1 MRPRRNLSYHSPK
14 QLHLLLLLLLLLF
27 CLGECIPPKQSM
39 LASLLVGLSGALSAT
54 TAAPKVSVV
63 MVFESL

>member
-14 QLHLLLLLLLLLF
+14 QLHLLLLLLLLF